1 VPVAAFGEV
10 LFENLPFLL
19 DGFLVTVLLVAV
31 GFVGSLVIGTTV
43 AGFRLAPVPVLPGIA
58 RAEVELF
65 RNTPLL
71 IQMYLFWI
79 GLGSI
84 GIRLEPFVAGAIALS
99 LYTGAYVTE
108 VLRAGFAT
116 IPRGQFEA
124 AHSIGLT
131 FVQTLRHIVMPQAFR
146 TVIPPLGNLL
156 IAMIKNSAIAS
167 AIAVEELLFRSQV
180 LEGRTFATFE
190 IFTGVLVG
198 FLTLTLPAAFALR
211 RLERRLAIKR

>member
-1 VPVAAFGEV
+1 MRGDVFGEV
-10 LFENLPFLL
+10 LVEHLPFLL
-19 DGFLVTVLLVAV
+19 SGYRLTVLLVAV
-31 GFVGSLVIGTTV
+31 AFAGSLVIGTLV
-43 AGFRLAPVPVLPGIA
+43 AGFRLAPLPVLPGVA

-71 IQMYLFWI
+71 IQMQLFWV

-84 GIRLEPFVAGAIALS
+84 GVRLTPFTAGALALS

-108 VLRAGFAT
+108 VLRAGVAT
-116 IPRGQFEA
+116 VPAGQVEA
-124 AHSIGLT
+124 ARSLGLT
-131 FVQTLRHIVMPQAFR
+131 FVQVLRHVVLPQAFR

-167 AIAVEELLFRSQV
+167 AIAVPELLYQSEV
-180 LEGRTFATFE
+180 LEGRTFQTFE

-198 FLTLTLPAAFALR
+198 YLSLTLPAAAVVH

>member
-1 VPVAAFGEV
+1 MRGDVFGEV
-10 LFENLPFLL
+10 LVEHLPFLL
-19 DGFLVTVLLVAV
+19 SGYRLTVLLVAV
-31 GFVGSLVIGTTV
+31 AFAGSLVIGTLV
-43 AGFRLAPVPVLPGIA
+43 AGFRLAPLPVLPGVA

-71 IQMYLFWI
+71 IQMQLFWV

-84 GIRLEPFVAGAIALS
+84 GVRLTPFTAGALALS

-108 VLRAGFAT
+108 VLRAGVAT
-116 IPRGQFEA
+116 VPAGQVEA
-124 AHSIGLT
+124 ARSLGFT
-131 FVQTLRHIVMPQAFR
+131 FVQVLRHVVLPQAFR

-167 AIAVEELLFRSQV
+167 AIAVPELLYQSEV
-180 LEGRTFATFE
+180 LEGRTFQTFE

-198 FLTLTLPAAFALR
+198 YLSLTLPAAAVVH

>member
-1 VPVAAFGEV
+1 MPLAAFGEV

-19 DGFLVTVLLVAV
+19 DGYVVTILLVAV
-31 GFVGSLVIGTTV
+31 GFVGSLLVGTFF
-43 AGFRLAPVPVLPGIA
+43 AGIRLSPFPVLPQLA

-71 IQMYLFWI
+71 IQMFLFWI

-84 GIRLEPFVAGAIALS
+84 GIRLEPFVAGALALS

-108 VLRAGFAT
+108 VLRSGFAT

-124 AHSIGLT
+124 AESIGLG
-131 FVQTLRHIVMPQAFR
+131 FVQTLRYIVMPQAFR

-156 IAMIKNSAIAS
+156 IALMKNSAIAS
-167 AIAVEELLFRSQV
+167 AIAVEDLLFRSQV

-190 IFTGVLVG
+190 LFTGVLLG
-198 FLTLTLPAAFALR
+198 YLTLTLPAGFALR